1 MAAPD
6 EVKRGLEH
14 CTGSNMD
21 CVGCP
26 YRGISE
32 YAPCWIVMERDALE
46 CIAGLEKANAEIEDK
61 LSKLLYCVT
70 GGRFSKT
77 TYTADEMQRFAEDYQ
92 QDQCGRCEEVG
103 EAQADMTDEAK
114 RLVKALR
121 NSYDY
126 SSRRDDDAADMIE
139 KLSVERGRYWAF
151 IEDMGCESC
160 SGDCDKCVDGSA
172 WTWSGVELSQN
183 ADS

>member
-6 EVKRGLEH
+6 EVKKGLEH
-14 CTGSNMD
+14 CTGSNTD

-32 YAPCWIVMERDALE
+32 YAPCWMVMERGALE

-103 EAQADMTDEAK
+103 EAQADM
-114 RLVKALR
+114 
-121 NSYDY
+121 
-126 SSRRDDDAADMIE
+126 IE
-139 KLSVERGRYWAF
+139 KLSVERNRYWAF
-151 IEDMGCESC
+151 IRDMGCESC
-160 SGDCDKCVDGSA
+160 SGDCDKCDGQSG
-172 WTWSGVELSQN
+172 WTWSGAELSQN
-183 ADS
+183 ADL